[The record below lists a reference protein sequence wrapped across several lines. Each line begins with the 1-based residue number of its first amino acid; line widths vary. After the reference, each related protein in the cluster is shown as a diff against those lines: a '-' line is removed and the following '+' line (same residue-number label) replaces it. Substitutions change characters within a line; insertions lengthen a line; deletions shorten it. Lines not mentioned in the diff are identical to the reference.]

1 MAFELIS
8 MPADELLEA
17 FQEVSDS
24 LWYPSETDAKLEV
37 FILGSK
43 DVGEAFS
50 PEDLI
55 RLYYSGEDQPR
66 AVSSRWAEANRLVSN
81 GTMEFFRD
89 LCDVI
94 TTYADNTYRIH
105 EAYHRKYAHDWRD
118 LRNLF
123 FDNLVHQKF
132 IRISLAE
139 PEQARH
145 DLYLAGR
152 HIEIQEDPDTNEL
165 KTQLLD
171 WFVIKTFVIET

>member
-17 FQEVSDS
+17 FQEASDS
-24 LWYPSETDAKLEV
+24 LLYPSETDAKLEV
-37 FILGSK
+37 FTLSPNE
-43 DVGEAFS
+43 VGEAFS

-55 RLYYSGEDQPR
+55 RLYYSGEGQPR
-66 AVSSRWAEANRLVSN
+66 SVSSRWAEANRLFSN
-81 GTMEFFRD
+81 GTVEFFRD

-94 TTYADNTYRIH
+94 TTYADNTYLIH
-105 EAYHRKYAHDWRD
+105 EAYHREYVHDWRD

-139 PEQARH
+139 PDQARH
-145 DLYLAGR
+145 DLYLVGR
-152 HIEIQEDPDTNEL
+152 HIEIQENPHTNEV